1 MMKRTRI
8 IFLILTLAV
17 MIFIFVQSA
26 MPADLSGAES
36 GPLARLLAG
45 FFGAADDPA
54 ALDLADLIVR
64 KIAHFLEYLVLGFC
78 LAVNVRDWKW
88 TRISRTPDALDV
100 PQASASAHS
109 SAVSAALN
117 ARLMVLAWLIG
128 TAYAVTD
135 EIHQLFVPDRACAFA
150 DVCIDATGVAV
161 GVVMCVMKGESRS
174 RSSQNPK

>member
-1 MMKRTRI
+1 MKLPERFKLHI
-8 IFLILTLAV
+8 AITLFV
-17 MIFIFVQSA
+17 MAFIFIQSA
-26 MPADLSGAES
+26 LPGDLSGVES
-36 GPLARLLAG
+36 G
-45 FFGAADDPA
+45 
-54 ALDLADLIVR
+54 LIVR
-64 KIAHFLEYLVLGFC
+64 FLVDLTGLEAGSLSLVVRKTAHFLEDLVLGFC